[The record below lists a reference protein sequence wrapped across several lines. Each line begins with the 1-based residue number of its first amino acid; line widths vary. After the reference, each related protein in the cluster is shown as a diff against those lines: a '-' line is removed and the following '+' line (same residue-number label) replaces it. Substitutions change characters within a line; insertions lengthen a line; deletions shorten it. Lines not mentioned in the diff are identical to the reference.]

1 MMVSEM
7 DKIAF
12 ICVNYNN
19 AQITNEW
26 VESILNCFEYDS
38 SFVDI
43 IIIDNNSRESEILLL
58 KAMKGKYAQIDIIF
72 SDRNVGY
79 FGGLNIGIKFLE
91 NLNQYKYVI
100 IGNNDITFAKNFI
113 TLLKNEQHEGN
124 VYIIAPSVVTDEGRM
139 QNPHIVDRVNPLD
152 ILKTR
157 LYFSN
162 YYLGQFIKIAYQPL
176 KGLQKILK
184 KKSNKQQYLER
195 MVIKRGIGACYILT
209 KEFLKFCRYLDDRVF
224 LWGEE
229 ALLSHQ
235 VEENGGVTL
244 YDPAF
249 LVNHHESVSVS
260 LIEQKK
266 RYYMVRE
273 SYRIYKDYL

>member
-1 MMVSEM
+1 M
-7 DKIAF
+7 DRIAF
-12 ICVNYNN
+12 ICVNYKN
-19 AQITNEW
+19 AKFTSEW
-26 VESILNCFEYDS
+26 VESIINCAEYDS
-38 SFVDI
+38 AFVDI
-43 IIIDNNSRESEILLL
+43 IIIDNNSGELETHLL
-58 KAMKGKYAQIDIIF
+58 KEINDKYIQIRILFSGK
-72 SDRNVGY
+72 NVGY
-79 FGGLNIGIKFLE
+79 FGGLNIGIKNLE
-91 NLNQYKYVI
+91 TLSQYKYVI

-113 TLLKNEQHEGN
+113 SLLKNEQHEDN

-139 QNPHIVDRVNPLD
+139 QNPHIVDRVDPFE
-152 ILKTR
+152 IFKTK

-162 YYLGQFIKIAYQPL
+162 YYLGQLIKVVYRPL

-184 KKSNKQQYLER
+184 KKSNKQPYLER

-249 LVNHHESVSVS
+249 QVNHHESVSVS
-260 LIEQKK
+260 LIEKKQK
-266 RYYMVRE
+266 YFMVRK